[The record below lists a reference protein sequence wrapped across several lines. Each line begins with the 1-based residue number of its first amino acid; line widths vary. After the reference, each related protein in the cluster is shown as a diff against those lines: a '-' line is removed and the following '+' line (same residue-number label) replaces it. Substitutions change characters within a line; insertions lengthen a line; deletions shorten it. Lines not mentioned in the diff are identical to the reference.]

1 MSILEKLG
9 LGRKKKGPVSFKSGK
24 QKREEQIGFLSEKK
38 YIKPVISL
46 LFLALV
52 ITFYPRTSVQE
63 LKVEVGEPW
72 RDDDLT
78 AQFTFS
84 LIKDEEEIEQ
94 EVEEVEA
101 YTTPIFHLDDKAN
114 IRIQTR
120 LDSLF
125 RNFTPVLDKY
135 SEWQKSIAGGKE
147 TVEED
152 SLAFIRQRNQSRVG
166 LDDNGWK
173 ILLEDYAAIR
183 LSEAEDGQPSVSR
196 FIGIDIR
203 LKLEQI
209 IADVLRSG
217 VINRSKSVLSL
228 SEITVRNLQDRTERS
243 YSVANVRDLSES
255 REYAHYTFSN
265 SLDEDAVV
273 TAWQLFNLIIEPN
286 LIYSEEDTQDRID
299 EGIEE
304 ISPTKGA
311 VAAGQVIIRRGD
323 LITPERYT
331 MLQSLAIA
339 QADRASNV
347 ERWQRYIGQGL
358 VMLTIFMVFFMYIY
372 LYRRRIYDNNAM
384 FLLVFLVIALV
395 CVASALLGGMEGFS
409 PYMIPV
415 ALAPVILTIIF
426 DSRVG
431 LMTTVT
437 VALMTGFMHGNSYEY
452 VLATMVAC
460 SMAVFSVRDI
470 KNSSQFY
477 LTTPG
482 LLYISYAFVLFAF
495 TMTRL
500 GGWGTYMDNLGFLV
514 PNAMG
519 IWLTAPLIW
528 LIERVFRVTTDVT
541 LLELSDTNRPV
552 LKDLMNRA
560 PGSFHHSL
568 QVANLSEAAAA
579 SIGANSL
586 MCRVGGL
593 YHDIGKLDKPEYFV
607 ENQSGRNEH
616 DKLKPRMSALVIK
629 NHVSKGVKM
638 AKEIN
643 LPDVVID
650 FIRSH
655 HGTSMIKY
663 FYDKA
668 SNQPDNKQEVQE
680 EDFRYDGP
688 IPHTKETG
696 ILLLADGIEAASR
709 AMTDPSYSKL
719 ENLVNRMVDER
730 MAEGQLS
737 NTSLTFQNLTVIK
750 ESFLKILVGMY
761 HGRVKYPDQDRIDN
775 AVPGEK
781 PGGQKSGKTGDKP
794 AGNDQAEEKPSPT
807 EAQ

>member
-9 LGRKKKGPVSFKSGK
+9 LGRKKKGPIPFKSA
-24 QKREEQIGFLSEKK
+24 KRKKEEQVTFLSERK
-38 YIKPVISL
+38 YIKPLISI
-46 LFLALV
+46 LFLLLV
-52 ITFYPRTSVQE
+52 IAIYPRTSVQDM
-63 LKVEVGEPW
+63 KVEVGEPW

-84 LIKDEEEIEQ
+84 LVKDDEEIEK
-94 EVEEVEA
+94 EIEEVEDL
-101 YTTPIFHLDDKAN
+101 TIPIFHIDDKAN

-125 RNFTPVLDKY
+125 RKFTPVLDKY
-135 SEWQKSIAGGKE
+135 VEWQRSIANE
-147 TVEED
+147 EEASED
-152 SLAFIRQRNQSRVG
+152 SLTFARAREQANIS
-166 LDDNGWK
+166 LDDDGWMV
-173 ILLEDYAAIR
+173 LLESYADIQ
-183 LSEAEDGQPSVSR
+183 LNQPDSYTRSSNS

-203 LKLEQI
+203 LKLEQVISEILSDGI
-209 IADVLRSG
+209 IN
-217 VINRSKSVLSL
+217 IPKSELTL
-228 SEITVRNLQDRTERS
+228 NEITVRNLQNRTERG
-243 YSVANVRDLSES
+243 YSVPNVLDISQS
-255 REYAHYTFSN
+255 REYARVSLAN
-265 SLDEDAVV
+265 NLDEDAAT
-273 TAWQLFNLIIEPN
+273 TASQLFKLVIEPN
-286 LIYSEEDTQDRID
+286 LIYNEAETQARIK
-299 EGIEE
+299 EGIDE

-323 LITPERYT
+323 LITPERYN

-339 QADRASNV
+339 RADRASNL
-347 ERWQRYIGQGL
+347 ERWQRYVGQGL
-358 VMLTIFMVFFMYIY
+358 IMLNIFIVFFMYIY
-372 LYRRRIYDNNAM
+372 LYRRRIFDNNAM
-384 FLLVFLVIALV
+384 FLLVFLVISLV
-395 CVASALLGGMEGFS
+395 CIASAILGVMEGFS
-409 PYMIPV
+409 HYMIPV

-431 LMTTVT
+431 LMTTIT
-437 VALMTGFMHGNSYEY
+437 VALITGFLHGNDYEY
-452 VLATMVAC
+452 VLATIVAC
-460 SMAVFSVRDI
+460 SLAVFSVRDI

-482 LLYISYAFVLFAF
+482 LLFVSYAFVLLAF
-495 TMTRL
+495 TMTKL
-500 GGWGTYMDNLGFLV
+500 GAWGTFMNNLGFLV

-528 LIERVFRVTTDVT
+528 LIERVFRVTTDVS
-541 LLELSDTNRPV
+541 LLELSDTNRPI

-560 PGSFHHSL
+560 PGTFHHSL

-607 ENQSGRNEH
+607 ENQTGRNEH

-643 LPDVVID
+643 LPDVIID

-655 HGTSMIKY
+655 HGTSTIKY
-663 FYDKA
+663 FYEKA
-668 SNQPDNKQEVQE
+668 SNQPENKQEVQE

-709 AMTDPSYSKL
+709 AMKDPSYSKL
-719 ENLVNRMVDER
+719 ENLVNRLVDER
-730 MAEGQLS
+730 IAEGQLS
-737 NTSLTFQNLTVIK
+737 NTSLTFQNLSVIK

-761 HGRVKYPDQDRIDN
+761 HGRIEYPDQEKLDN
-775 AVPGEK
+775 
-781 PGGQKSGKTGDKP
+781 GQQKEEEESKEETEQASKST
-794 AGNDQAEEKPSPT
+794 QV
-807 EAQ
+807 Q